1 MFSPTWA
8 QTHSDE
14 IQGVKSVCP
23 GREGQPFFFFFSPF
37 LNRTTGSVAL
47 TQDLAEDS
55 GPVYI
60 LKLKQLMEWVAGS
73 FPQEVYLLLLQ
84 WALFLF
90 EKFNPSLPTF
100 VLCTLA
106 LYFTTLALVVKN
118 PPANARDVRDVG
130 LIPGSG
136 RLPGE
141 GNSNP
146 FQHSCLENPMDRG
159 ACRATVHRVTESD
172 MTEAT

>member
-23 GREGQPFFFFFSPF
+23 GREGQPFFFFSPF

-60 LKLKQLMEWVAGS
+60 LKLKQLME
-73 FPQEVYLLLLQ
+73 
-84 WALFLF
+84 
-90 EKFNPSLPTF
+90 
-100 VLCTLA
+100 
-106 LYFTTLALVVKN
+106 
-118 PPANARDVRDVG
+118 
-130 LIPGSG
+130 
-136 RLPGE
+136 
-141 GNSNP
+141 
-146 FQHSCLENPMDRG
+146 
-159 ACRATVHRVTESD
+159 
-172 MTEAT
+172 